1 MPAYV
6 CKSEKARLCNC
17 YCIRNSFLKLCEEY
31 LTVYL
36 HQSLSINLRLGCPLG
51 LTAYA
56 TSQFRSTESIRNTP
70 TPDLQ
75 LISSVTVRVALSTL
89 DQLRWKQLKYFVK
102 HKKKTILSNLL
113 IPKPPKNGSDKLSK
127 LGWYHSYF
135 CTYRES
141 PLCPTLP
148 LSSDQVCCMS
158 YDEVEPLDWHI
169 N

>member
-17 YCIRNSFLKLCEEY
+17 YCIRNSFLKLCDEY

-102 HKKKTILSNLL
+102 HKKKKQFCQICLFQNRQRTEVINWVSLADIIVISART
-113 IPKPPKNGSDKLSK
+113 GSHP
-127 LGWYHSYF
+127 YA
-135 CTYRES
+135 
-141 PLCPTLP
+141 P
-148 LSSDQVCCMS
+148 LSPF
-158 YDEVEPLDWHI
+158 PLTRFAAWVMTR
-169 N
+169 